1 MLKRILKKKQIK
13 TNKKN
18 QCVLCKILSKK
29 KKTKPNQTNVN
40 ILCKPEEILSRQKK
54 KKKKLAIG
62 WRREI
67 LSNTHLPHFL
77 SILETLNFGGP
88 KEKKTGPHHLSLH
101 HPLSTKHPSHSFSL
115 LFSTLL
121 FSSSLK
127 STKPN
132 IPLDFIPKVLFYL
145 HLLFLRSYFPLSAT

>member
-1 MLKRILKKKQIK
+1 MCTVQNFIQKKK
-13 TNKKN
+13 N
-18 QCVLCKILSKK
+18 
-29 KKTKPNQTNVN
+29 KTKPNQREHIVQTRRNF
-40 ILCKPEEILSRQKK
+40 IQTK